1 MKGFLPKKRWWL
13 AVALVLAAG
22 TAFAAESP
30 ERGGKSKRKITD
42 PTSTLEGYFV
52 RVKSAISGEKEL
64 YYNKDGSLRTDAGNG
79 LLDGNFSLD
88 ESLFGDDSET
98 ADFSFESAPDSV
110 PENSEKKGKPASAV
124 PAEKTNAENSRVP
137 APVAPEKRTPA
148 AKKLEPEGTVDEHSI
163 LRKFSKEKRDFG
175 IAENFKKTLEMP
187 ADSRFD
193 KTFSMREWQR
203 STSFGMRRFSRLDDD
218 SVEMRGATLTDG
230 ENVPEGIFS
239 ANAESAGNRMFV
251 RRDGGLFSVSLNERF
266 SNADIRP
273 NERSRLMRE
282 TSGLS
287 MQDINR
293 YQFRRN
299 RSSDAGVPVVSPSG
313 GDVRNESFSGAKKST
328 VSEK

>member
-1 MKGFLPKKRWWL
+1 VKGFLQKKRWWL

-22 TAFAAESP
+22 TAFAAETS

-79 LLDGNFSLD
+79 LLDGKFSLD
-88 ESLFGDDSET
+88 ESLLGDDAEP
-98 ADFSFESAPDSV
+98 ADFSFESVPDGV
-110 PENSEKKGKPASAV
+110 PKNSEKSEKPASTV
-124 PAEKTNAENSRVP
+124 PAKKTNADEKRVP
-137 APVAPEKRTPA
+137 APVAPEKRTPV
-148 AKKLEPEGTVDEHSI
+148 AKKMEPEGTVDEHSI
-163 LRKFSKEKRDFG
+163 LKKFSKEKRDFG
-175 IAENFKKTLEMP
+175 TAENFKKTLEMP
-187 ADSRFD
+187 ADARFD

-203 STSFGMRRFSRLDDD
+203 STSFGMRRFSRFDED
-218 SVEMRGATLTDG
+218 SVEMRGATLPDG
-230 ENVPEGIFS
+230 ENVPAGIFS
-239 ANAESAGNRMFV
+239 SDAESAGNRMFV
-251 RRDGGLFSVSLNERF
+251 RRDGGLFSVNLNERF
-266 SNADIRP
+266 SSADVRP

-313 GDVRNESFSGAKKST
+313 GDVRNESFSGAKKS
-328 VSEK
+328 VNVEK